1 MHKEVIAHMND
12 LLSIRRTLEQR
23 KGRASQLNKTRL
35 AQRKQILVYLKT
47 ARAAEEAQLIIQVV
61 AQLTQKQL
69 EYHVAEL
76 VTLAMA
82 AVFDNPYSL
91 SVKFIQRRGRTET
104 DLQFVRDGMSVDPLT
119 ASGGG
124 AVDVAA
130 FALRVA
136 LWSLAVS
143 RTTATLV
150 LDEPLKWLKGGSLP
164 TKGALMIKEISEKLG
179 IQIIMVSHIP
189 DQIEGADQIINI
201 SINNG
206 VSSTC

>member
-1 MHKEVIAHMND
+1 MFDAN
-12 LLSIRRTLEQR
+12 IRRILEQR
-23 KGRASQLNKTRL
+23 KGMQTQLNINRKV
-35 AQRKQILVYLKT
+35 QRKKIKELMQ
-47 ARAAEEAQLIIQVV
+47 RAKACEEAQMIIQTV
-61 AQLTQKQL
+61 AQLTQQQL

-91 SVKFIQRRGRTET
+91 SVDFVQRRGRTET
-104 DLQFVRDGMSVDPLT
+104 DLQFVRDDQSIDPLT

-124 AVDVAA
+124 AVDVAS

-143 RTTATLV
+143 RTSATLV

-164 TKGALMIKEISEKLG
+164 TKGALMIKEISERLG
-179 IQIIMVSHIP
+179 IQIIMISHIP
-189 DQIEGADQIINI
+189 DQIEGADSIINVEI
-201 SINNG
+201 KNG
-206 VSSTC
+206 MSEVM